1 MGTKLQHGLETVIC
15 NFFIIWPNPN
25 WNITVKNLDFSLP
38 PQKLKFENHLPFEWS
53 YRDVINDEMKDDDAL
68 MHLKN
73 KMF

>member
-1 MGTKLQHGLETVIC
+1 MVYKQWFVI
-15 NFFIIWPNPN
+15 FSSYDLTQTEILLL
-25 WNITVKNLDFSLP
+25 VKNLDFSLP

-73 KMF
+73 KIVQG